1 MPKPFLLAFELL
13 CHSNEDVSHHK
24 LVQVIVP
31 ELLCLSGT
39 SQRFSKFVLL
49 RMTSSSSFRRG
60 SRYEERKE
68 VVNDVG
74 RGDARDICVIVG
86 RCDFDDVC
94 TADHE
99 WKRKRTLVRE
109 ECRY

>member
-1 MPKPFLLAFELL
+1 
-13 CHSNEDVSHHK
+13 
-24 LVQVIVP
+24 
-31 ELLCLSGT
+31 
-39 SQRFSKFVLL
+39 
-49 RMTSSSSFRRG
+49 MTSSSSFRRR

-94 TADHE
+94 TADYE
-99 WKRKRTLVRE
+99 WKRKRALVRE
-109 ECRY
+109 KCRVLNCETLNVHKVKACEAADDALDLAGRPTAHFGSPSYKKKE

>member
-1 MPKPFLLAFELL
+1 MF
-13 CHSNEDVSHHK
+13 
-24 LVQVIVP
+24 VP
-31 ELLCLSGT
+31 DLPCLFGFST

-49 RMTSSSSFRRG
+49 QMTSTSWFGRR

-68 VVNDVG
+68 VVYDVG

-94 TADHE
+94 TTDYE
-99 WKRKRTLVRE
+99 WKRKRKLVRE
-109 ECRY
+109 KVRECLDARL